1 MVTDPWLADLR
12 RYAGQGIKVP
22 TFGRLASDGF
32 QNTLFVALE
41 GEADRLQVAL
51 GGLAGSPEEGYL

>member
-1 MVTDPWLADLR
+1 MACRPEEECWSGAQSAD
-12 RYAGQGIKVP
+12 
-22 TFGRLASDGF
+22 FGRLASDGF

>member
-1 MVTDPWLADLR
+1 MW
-12 RYAGQGIKVP
+12 
-22 TFGRLASDGF
+22 F
-32 QNTLFVALE
+32 QNSLFAALE